1 MKWKW
6 KKFLITIFQYIFGV
20 LHLWDKYLD
29 PPLSAINRRPFYMR
43 NILNRGELFII
54 SKPSNEPSPIPK
66 MDLYG
71 FHHIIFDSNTG
82 FQWKGDFYDPEFA
95 PPSYVKDV
103 VIGHLAFVLIEDLVD
118 PSKSGVRVYRAHCV
132 NPPIRFVRLLH
143 SGENIV
149 AMGNDPIFTTLI
161 SSEGMIYV
169 YQKINV
175 DYDVELFHESD
186 FLKNFGLTVRQAHI
200 FSYSSM
206 LVWGYRSGVSEVWW
220 INRQGGLNNFYHY
233 GVPSAPTD
241 DALGYKG
248 ATVEWY
254 IGQGPPVGDT
264 SYGLWAKIVI
274 TGTNEW
280 IRLYY
285 YPGTGA
291 EYRMLQASTHDGL
304 MDRFYFDYGTGEVQ
318 ARDWDVKL
326 REVYSNTD
334 IDFHLLLTEETG
346 RLLRLTI
353 RVDLQHNRYRYFSG
367 ELLEGPDQN
376 VRSAF
381 WAKGWEND
389 IPNPRFQVHAN
400 GKLWFK
406 AN

>member
-6 KKFLITIFQYIFGV
+6 KKFLITIFKYMIGV
-20 LHLWDKYLD
+20 LHLWDKDLD
-29 PPLSAINRRPFYMR
+29 PPISAINRKPFYIR

-54 SKPSNEPSPIPK
+54 SKTSNEPSPIPK
-66 MDLYG
+66 IDLYG

-82 FQWKGDFYDPEFA
+82 FHWKGDFYDPEFA

-103 VIGHLAFVLIEDLVD
+103 VIGNFAFVLVEDLID

-169 YQKINV
+169 YQNINV

-206 LVWGYRSGVSEVWW
+206 LVWGYRSGVSEVWL
-220 INRQGGLNNFYHY
+220 INRQGGLSNFYHY
-233 GVPSAPTD
+233 GIPSAPTN
-241 DALGYKG
+241 DALGYMG
-248 ATVEWY
+248 ATIEWY

-264 SYGLWAKIVI
+264 SYGLWAKIVV

-285 YPGTGA
+285 HPGTGT
-291 EYRMLQASTHDGL
+291 EYRVLEASTDEGL
-304 MDRFYFDYGTGEVQ
+304 LDRFSFEVR

-326 REVYSNTD
+326 REVYSNT
-334 IDFHLLLTEETG
+334 IDFDLLLTEETG

-353 RVDLQHNRYRYFSG
+353 RVDLQHNRYRSFSTK
-367 ELLEGPDQN
+367 LLEGTDQN

-389 IPNPRFQVHAN
+389 IPNPRFQVQAN